1 MKEMSKISL
10 NKYKK
15 STITMEIQSFM
26 PEKFINL
33 LWKNNIDVKNIK
45 KKDLTTFV
53 MDIRLKDYEKI
64 EGIAKKTDTKVK
76 ITNRKGAA
84 FFLLK
89 ARKRRA
95 LLFGIAIFAFII
107 YYLSTFI
114 WRIDIETD
122 KNLTPYE
129 IRRQLLSYGVKEGIP
144 KKNLNVLSIEEK
156 IMENNES
163 IMWIRIRVE
172 GSILKVTASERQT
185 PPNIVQ
191 DEDPCNL
198 IAKADG
204 QIVRVYTTAGTAVVK
219 KGDLVKKGDVLVK
232 GEQGR
237 EGNIYEVH
245 ANGYVIARTFYEEV
259 KNVKTTEVKRERTG
273 NKLENIYIKVGKK
286 KVYIKKSV
294 NKFTKYDKIENNK
307 GPIVFEN
314 YYEINE
320 KSYNL
325 DKNKIIENT
334 SKELIDKITLNFDK
348 NIQVIDKIVEHEQ
361 QDEGIRVRVLVVA
374 EENIA
379 LTEKINQS

>member
-1 MKEMSKISL
+1 MSL

>member
-259 KNVKTTEVKRERTG
+259 KNVKTTEVKREKTG

>member
-33 LWKNNIDVKNIK
+33 LWKNNIDVKNIR

-53 MDIRLKDYEKI
+53 LDISLKDYEKI
-64 EGIAKKTDTKVK
+64 EGIARKTDTKVK

-129 IRRQLLSYGVKEGIP
+129 IRRQLLSYGIKEGIP

-156 IMENNES
+156 IMESNES

-185 PPNIVQ
+185 PPTIVQ

-259 KNVKTTEVKRERTG
+259 KNVKTTEVKREKTG

-348 NIQVIDKIVEHEQ
+348 NIQVIDKIIEHEQ

>member
-1 MKEMSKISL
+1 MSKISL